1 MFMKAENISRM
12 GTQVRDN
19 VAEIADKARDLSA
32 KVKDRLEETYSDL
45 ERTVRRAKTA
55 TEDRLE
61 DVRDRVKERPLT
73 SVATVAAGSL
83 AVGILIGWLLGAQGF
98 MLHAHQLPGLG
109 GDVLG
114 TDLELFDQFPGSTAI
129 TKAIFHANG
138 AREDGSAI
146 ELLAR
151 GDDAADAPGQGPDLV
166 LLRGHND
173 PSLSC
178 GPHYG
183 GFIQRLER

>member
-1 MFMKAENISRM
+1 MKAENISRM

-19 VAEIADKARDLSA
+19 VAEIADRARDLSA

-83 AVGILIGWLLGAQGF
+83 AVGILIGWLLGRK
-98 MLHAHQLPGLG
+98 
-109 GDVLG
+109 
-114 TDLELFDQFPGSTAI
+114 S
-129 TKAIFHANG
+129 
-138 AREDGSAI
+138 RS
-146 ELLAR
+146 
-151 GDDAADAPGQGPDLV
+151 
-166 LLRGHND
+166 
-173 PSLSC
+173 
-178 GPHYG
+178 
-183 GFIQRLER
+183 